1 MKKDYQKPMLISE
14 EFIPNEYVAACYNFK
29 ALFHCHY
36 GENNTNNHG
45 EPCATTYVDINGIHA
60 TGHEGTIEKWGIP
73 ILNINWKPNNTLEIL
88 LSTGSVITFTDV
100 SFSNHLILSN
110 NPTLLDKIILSKK
123 HTL

>member
-1 MKKDYQKPMLISE
+1 MD
-14 EFIPNEYVAACYNFK
+14 
-29 ALFHCHY
+29 
-36 GENNTNNHG
+36 
-45 EPCATTYVDINGIHA
+45 
-60 TGHEGTIEKWGIP
+60 

-123 HTL
+123 HPL

>member
-1 MKKDYQKPMLISE
+1 MD
-14 EFIPNEYVAACYNFK
+14 
-29 ALFHCHY
+29 
-36 GENNTNNHG
+36 
-45 EPCATTYVDINGIHA
+45 
-60 TGHEGTIEKWGIP
+60 

-88 LSTGSVITFTDV
+88 LSTGSFITFTDV

>member
-1 MKKDYQKPMLISE
+1 MD
-14 EFIPNEYVAACYNFK
+14 
-29 ALFHCHY
+29 
-36 GENNTNNHG
+36 
-45 EPCATTYVDINGIHA
+45 
-60 TGHEGTIEKWGIP
+60 

-110 NPTLLDKIILSKK
+110 NPTLLDKISKK